1 MQVPTL
7 TDQDRF
13 WAGDPADWRFVSAR
27 GIAEAFYTT
36 TEAGKAMMEVRRLP
50 GRAPGRANRVGPGR
64 VSSPSKCGGRHSWD
78 GKMRSHCT
86 LDYHS

>member
-50 GRAPGRANRVGPGR
+50 GRVGPGC
-64 VSSPSKCGGRHSWD
+64 VSSPPKCGGRHSWD

-86 LDYHS
+86 LDFHS